1 MANKE
6 REKSNCSIYCEIVKT
21 QFLGKLDK
29 KEVFTTKKIDPS
41 LRTSALTLSQMD
53 DNTKVK
59 IMDTLEEASELNK
72 DFCNLKSKFV
82 SSLNLQINLESF
94 QRVIKEEKSGF
105 YYKKAIFLVAIS
117 SLLLIIQNYMELFV
131 MYPKVYCIDERIDL
145 RNKLNVTNVIN
156 NEEFWI
162 FDNTKYKV
170 KRVKEDRQKNLR
182 IISAICDAIS
192 IFCEFFALYRLERI
206 YFDKCYIV
214 SFHLIKYAVNF
225 IIFFLD
231 FFEEDYCYLSK
242 SYKNNL
248 EYKKNKVLE
257 QFNQIFDFIKFLII

>member
-29 KEVFTTKKIDPS
+29 KEVFTTKKINPS
-41 LRTSALTLSQMD
+41 LRTSVLTLSQMD

-72 DFCNLKSKFV
+72 DFCNLKSIFV
-82 SSLNLQINLESF
+82 SSLNRQINLDSF
-94 QRVIKEEKSGF
+94 QNLIREEKSGF

-145 RNKLNVTNVIN
+145 RNKI
-156 NEEFWI
+156 
-162 FDNTKYKV
+162 
-170 KRVKEDRQKNLR
+170 
-182 IISAICDAIS
+182 
-192 IFCEFFALYRLERI
+192 
-206 YFDKCYIV
+206 
-214 SFHLIKYAVNF
+214 
-225 IIFFLD
+225 
-231 FFEEDYCYLSK
+231 
-242 SYKNNL
+242 
-248 EYKKNKVLE
+248 
-257 QFNQIFDFIKFLII
+257 

>member
-1 MANKE
+1 M
-6 REKSNCSIYCEIVKT
+6 
-21 QFLGKLDK
+21 
-29 KEVFTTKKIDPS
+29 
-41 LRTSALTLSQMD
+41 RTSVLTLSQMD

-117 SLLLIIQNYMELFV
+117 SLLLIIQNCMELFV

-156 NEEFWI
+156 NE
-162 FDNTKYKV
+162 
-170 KRVKEDRQKNLR
+170 
-182 IISAICDAIS
+182 
-192 IFCEFFALYRLERI
+192 
-206 YFDKCYIV
+206 
-214 SFHLIKYAVNF
+214 
-225 IIFFLD
+225 
-231 FFEEDYCYLSK
+231 
-242 SYKNNL
+242 
-248 EYKKNKVLE
+248 
-257 QFNQIFDFIKFLII
+257 

>member
-1 MANKE
+1 MGNKQ

-29 KEVFTTKKIDPS
+29 KEVFTTEEMNPS
-41 LRTSALTLSQMD
+41 LRNSHLTLSQMD
-53 DNTKVK
+53 ENTKVK
-59 IMDTLEEASELNK
+59 IMETLDRASEINK
-72 DFCNLKSKFV
+72 DFCNLKSIFV
-82 SSLNLQINLESF
+82 SSLNRQINLDSF
-94 QRVIKEEKSGF
+94 KTLIRKEKSGF
-105 YYKKAIFLVAIS
+105 YYKKAIFLSVIS
-117 SLLLIIQNYMELFV
+117 WLLLIFQFYMELFV

-145 RNKLNVTNVIN
+145 RNVIN

-170 KRVKEDRQKNLR
+170 KIVKEDRQKNLR

-192 IFCEFFALYRLERI
+192 ISCEIFVLYNLERI

-214 SFHLIKYAVNF
+214 SFQLIKYAVNF
-225 IIFFLD
+225 IIFLLD
-231 FFEEDYCYLSK
+231 FLEEDYCYLSK

-248 EYKKNKVLE
+248 EYKKNKVPE
-257 QFNQIFDFIKFLII
+257 QFNRIFDFIKFLIF

>member
-21 QFLGKLDK
+21 QFLGKLYG
-29 KEVFTTKKIDPS
+29 KEVFTTKKINPS
-41 LRTSALTLSQMD
+41 LKSSNLTLSQMD
-53 DNTKVK
+53 DNTKVT
-59 IMDTLEEASELNK
+59 IMDTLDEASELNK

-82 SSLNLQINLESF
+82 SSLNQQINLESF
-94 QRVIKEEKSGF
+94 QKAIKDEKSGF

-117 SLLLIIQNYMELFV
+117 SLLLIIQNCMELFV

-192 IFCEFFALYRLERI
+192 
-206 YFDKCYIV
+206 FDKCYIV

>member
-21 QFLGKLDK
+21 QFLGKLYG
-29 KEVFTTKKIDPS
+29 KEVFTTKKINPS
-41 LRTSALTLSQMD
+41 LRTSVLTLSQMD

-82 SSLNLQINLESF
+82 SSLNLQINLECF
-94 QRVIKEEKSGF
+94 QKAIKDEKSGF

-156 NEEFWI
+156 NEAFWI

-170 KRVKEDRQKNLR
+170 KIVKEDRQKNLR

-192 IFCEFFALYRLERI
+192 ILCELFVLYRLERI

-214 SFHLIKYAVNF
+214 SFQLIKYAVNF
-225 IIFFLD
+225 IIFLLD
-231 FFEEDYCYLSK
+231 FLEEDYCYLSK

>member
-29 KEVFTTKKIDPS
+29 KEVFTTKKINPS
-41 LRTSALTLSQMD
+41 LRHSHLTLSQMD
-53 DNTKVK
+53 ENTKVK

-82 SSLNLQINLESF
+82 SSLNLQINLECF
-94 QRVIKEEKSGF
+94 QKAIKDEKSGF

-145 RNKLNVTNVIN
+145 RNKI
-156 NEEFWI
+156 
-162 FDNTKYKV
+162 
-170 KRVKEDRQKNLR
+170 
-182 IISAICDAIS
+182 
-192 IFCEFFALYRLERI
+192 
-206 YFDKCYIV
+206 
-214 SFHLIKYAVNF
+214 
-225 IIFFLD
+225 
-231 FFEEDYCYLSK
+231 
-242 SYKNNL
+242 
-248 EYKKNKVLE
+248 
-257 QFNQIFDFIKFLII
+257 